1 MAVEYFTHTISRL
14 RLEELQKAI
23 DEKLADGCELVKE
36 SAETSKSGRLYSPQS
51 RRFDS
56 YIAPKYTCVVR
67 KEKSKVKAGRNGR

>member
-14 RLEELQKAI
+14 RPEELQKAI
-23 DEKLADGCELVKE
+23 DEKLADGWELVKE

-51 RRFDS
+51 KRFDS

-67 KEKSKVKAGRNGR
+67 KEKSKVIAGRNG